1 MKKNI
6 IVIGGGILG
15 IFCALY
21 FKKKNKNVTLIEQNN
36 KIGGLFNSIESKNR
50 IFYDHGCHFARETG
64 VKKID
69 RLLFNFIDEREWR
82 ILGNLKY
89 RGFYKSKLSKSFG
102 ALDARLLKK
111 KDYLR
116 SIKEFLRIKKLKN
129 NYKNL
134 STQLVNTFGNT
145 ITEKIFKPIIEDKIT
160 GIKLDKLPK
169 NFHKWAGMGRLIMFS
184 ENLTNE
190 LKKRDVFDQRI
201 AYHNTEH
208 GQSKL
213 RNFYPKNKGMGY
225 WINLLEKKLIKLN
238 VNIIKGHKI
247 RKIVDKNNKINHVV
261 LENGKKIECSK
272 LIWTVHPG
280 LLPIKKKITTKENK
294 DMKKIYL
301 YLFHFAFNKKLI
313 PDAHFIQCYDPKFK
327 TYRVTLYPNIINKKD
342 KYYNLT
348 SELIFSKKKNISKL
362 KKIAI
367 KELIKIGI
375 IKKNYKLK
383 DSILQELGKGIPVP
397 SIENLKNINK
407 LNTKYRKRF
416 KNMVLLNLDPLIST
430 GQNLINTFNFLNKND

>member
-6 IVIGGGILG
+6 IVVGGGIVG

-21 FKKKNKNVTLIEQNN
+21 LKKKNKNVTLIEQSSQ
-36 KIGGLFNSIESKNR
+36 IGGLFNSIESKNR

-69 RLLFNFIDEREWR
+69 RLLFNFINNRDWR

-89 RGFYKSKLSKSFG
+89 RGFYRSKLSKSFG

-111 KDYLR
+111 KDYSN
-116 SIKEFLRIKKLKN
+116 SIKEFFEIKQISN
-129 NYKNL
+129 SFKNL
-134 STQLVNTFGNT
+134 NIQLINTFGKT
-145 ITEKIFKPIIEDKIT
+145 ITEKIFKPIIENKIT
-160 GIKLDKLPK
+160 GLKLDELPK
-169 NFHKWAGMGRLIMFS
+169 NFHKWAGMDRLIMFS
-184 ENLTNE
+184 EDLTNE
-190 LKKRDVFDQRI
+190 LKKKKVFDKRI
-201 AYHNTEH
+201 SYHNTEY

-225 WINLLEKKLIKLN
+225 WINLLEKKLIKQ
-238 VNIIKGHKI
+238 NINIVKGYKLT
-247 RKIVDKNNKINHVV
+247 KIVDENKKINYVV
-261 LENGKKIECSK
+261 LENGKKIKCSK
-272 LIWTVHPG
+272 LIWSVNPS
-280 LLPIKKKITTKENK
+280 LLPIKKKIVKKKNK
-294 DMKKIYL
+294 DLKKIYF
-301 YLFHFAFNKKLI
+301 YLFHFAFNKRFI
-313 PDAHFIQCYDPKFK
+313 SDAHFIQCYDPNFK
-327 TYRVTLYPNIINKKD
+327 TYRVTLYPNIRNVKD
-342 KYYNLT
+342 KYFNLT
-348 SELIFSKKKNISKL
+348 TELIFSKKKNISKL